1 MSNMTMRMATV
12 VDAQAISALIER
24 TIRTTNAPD
33 YEAEVIELICANFT
47 SEKVARSMATRDVF
61 VCFVDDTLAGTISLG
76 GDKLHSLFVEPKLQR
91 RGIGARLVD
100 HLERHAI
107 GKGLWVLR
115 LSSSITAR
123 AFYERLGYQLIKFEE
138 RPDGST
144 FLMRKV
150 LAPF

>member
-1 MSNMTMRMATV
+1 MSDITTRMATV
-12 VDAQAISALIER
+12 ADASAISALIVR
-24 TIRTTNAPD
+24 TVRTTNAPD
-33 YEAEVIELICANFT
+33 YEAKIIDLICANFT
-47 SEKVARSMATRDVF
+47 SEKVAGSMAKRDVF
-61 VCFVDDTLAGTISLG
+61 VCFMDDVLAGTISLG
-76 GDKLHSLFVEPKLQR
+76 EDKLHSLFVEPKLQR

-107 GKGLWVLR
+107 GKGLSVLR

-123 AFYERLGYQLIKFEE
+123 AFYERLGYQLIKLEE

-150 LAPF
+150 LAPS